1 MLGAEKAAKA
11 NEQFEQ
17 RYNAIF
23 EDSEYSFSVETISVS
38 IKQGY
43 INDLTWEE
51 EPTPQELVAAI
62 NHTIEGWCELVQ
74 SRADALKKTLINDVI
89 EGVPVTSQNEL
100 LKQLTFS
107 VCQEQQ

>member
-11 NEQFEQ
+11 NEKFEQ
-17 RYNAIF
+17 GYNAIF
-23 EDSEYSFSVETISVS
+23 EDAEYSFSVETISVS

-43 INDLTWEE
+43 INELTWHE
-51 EPTPQELVAAI
+51 EPTPEEVMAAI

-74 SRADALKKTLINDVI
+74 SRSDALKKTLINQVI

-107 VCQEQQ
+107 VCQSQ